1 MHRHTQRPHD
11 GLHRCERAQASLEQ
25 IPPPPGGMLA
35 RNSIQGLANF
45 PSFTPELG
53 SHLVQSCGVGLA
65 ARATEPCPANFSSKV
80 QRLLTD
86 LSRVTAQGE
95 KAVVF
100 SQHKLGI
107 FHLSRVFS
115 EPNVNVGHVKIVG
128 GDSQASQEQ
137 AVKRFNEEASI
148 SVFLLHAGQAA
159 AGLTLTAASHVFLME
174 PFMKAGEQAQA
185 MNRCH
190 RIGQTKDVTCTLY
203 YAPGTIEERME
214 AWKEMDT
221 GEESDALSVSDVV
234 FARASAH
241 ASPCFILCT
250 PTCYTADR
258 VMAKLGVGP

>member
-1 MHRHTQRPHD
+1 MHR
-11 GLHRCERAQASLEQ
+11 LAQASLAQ
-25 IPPPPGGMLA
+25 IPPPPGGILP

-53 SHLVQSCGVGLA
+53 SHLVESCGVALS
-65 ARATEPCPANFSSKV
+65 ARATEPCPAKFSSKV

-86 LSRVTAQGE
+86 LAVVRARGE

-115 EPNVNVGHVKIVG
+115 EPRINVGHVKIVG

-137 AVKRFNEEASI
+137 AVKKFNEEASV

-203 YAPGTIEERME
+203 FAPDTIEERME
-214 AWKEMDT
+214 AWKELET
-221 GEESDALSVSDVV
+221 GEESDALSVSLFVILV
-234 FARASAH
+234 LVRLCAH
-241 ASPCFILCT
+241 LPFFFCSCACLSETHLC
-250 PTCYTADR
+250 
-258 VMAKLGVGP
+258 

>member
-1 MHRHTQRPHD
+1 MD
-11 GLHRCERAQASLEQ
+11 IGA
-25 IPPPPGGMLA
+25 M
-35 RNSIQGLANF
+35 
-45 PSFTPELG
+45 
-53 SHLVQSCGVGLA
+53 
-65 ARATEPCPANFSSKV
+65 
-80 QRLLTD
+80 
-86 LSRVTAQGE
+86 
-95 KAVVF
+95 
-100 SQHKLGI
+100 
-107 FHLSRVFS
+107 
-115 EPNVNVGHVKIVG
+115 
-128 GDSQASQEQ
+128 
-137 AVKRFNEEASI
+137 
-148 SVFLLHAGQAA
+148 
-159 AGLTLTAASHVFLME
+159 TAASHVFLME

-221 GEESDALSVSDVV
+221 GEESDALSVSVFV